1 MSRRI
6 KESHLAAILQRNAI
20 STDMLSDTSGLT
32 GYHVG
37 ITDMVKQR
45 GLTVVYVTHSV
56 TIGARP
62 TRSFSSSSSSLTA
75 SCTSALTYSVLKPN
89 SSATILM
96 VSASSR
102 WLIDTMIPTLI
113 SVEIT

>member
-45 GLTVVYVTHSV
+45 GLTVVYVTHYGHNRRTTNEIV
-56 TIGARP
+56 LVILLFANGFLYLGAHVFGLDRKS
-62 TRSFSSSSSSLTA
+62 TRL
-75 SCTSALTYSVLKPN
+75 N
-89 SSATILM
+89 SSHAN
-96 VSASSR
+96 
-102 WLIDTMIPTLI
+102 I
-113 SVEIT
+113 SYAVFCLKK